1 MITNHSSNRTKK
13 IHQLAV
19 KLAEGDANAIAGIY
33 QITYTSL
40 YYFGLQ
46 IAGKHQEVLVEDTI
60 QDLFIWLAK
69 NYRKVDLTDNLEAY
83 LYQAIRRNL
92 HQQLQAKQAKIK
104 AQQRYLQRTTPNTS
118 MHQISPET
126 AFLAKESQALNK
138 ELVDTALKE
147 LPVYQKEVLYLRF
160 YENRN
165 YKEIAEILSV
175 NAQVARNYVF
185 RALTILRKKLPSI

>member
-1 MITNHSSNRTKK
+1 
-13 IHQLAV
+13 
-19 KLAEGDANAIAGIY
+19 
-33 QITYTSL
+33 
-40 YYFGLQ
+40 
-46 IAGKHQEVLVEDTI
+46 VEDTI